1 MPVFFVVV
9 RRSSYY
15 ERTTMDS
22 FEQSLSRLTMAP
34 YIVKAMALI
43 GVRRRS
49 GSNMFRHQLSTM
61 AILLDYKI
69 VDAVLLKASVIHDL
83 FEDAATL
90 PGVTEHEITRI
101 DADGP
106 AVFSLVM
113 EVTIRRV
120 NGVKEPKS
128 DYLRRIMQHGSW
140 RAKLLKLADRI
151 SNLTALG
158 FVHDTE
164 FVARYLEETRLHIL
178 PYAEAVNADMF
189 RELSDL
195 IASRER
201 LAPQP

>member
-1 MPVFFVVV
+1 MADV
-9 RRSSYY
+9 
-15 ERTTMDS
+15 DDL
-22 FEQSLSRLTMAP
+22 EQSLSRMTMAP

-43 GVRRRS
+43 GVRRRE
-49 GSNMFRHQLSTM
+49 GSNMFRHQLGTM

-69 VDAVLLKASVIHDL
+69 VDPVILKASVIHDL
-83 FEDAATL
+83 FEDAPTL

-113 EVTIRRV
+113 EVTIRRI
-120 NGVKEPKS
+120 NGVKEPKTE
-128 DYLRRIMQHGSW
+128 YLTRIMRHGTQ

-151 SNLTALG
+151 SNVNELG
-158 FVHDTE
+158 FVHDPT
-164 FVARYLEETRLHIL
+164 FVARYLEETRVWIL
-178 PYAEAVNADMF
+178 PYAQAINANMF

-201 LAPQP
+201 LAPQS